1 MELNVT
7 RDKLEELVQELA
19 AGSRTQRLWHNFL
32 STALAVNRD
41 KKQLEQLKETLG
53 LLFAEIGEQ
62 SFTEK
67 LRAVADRN
75 PALPVAELLSTAVQ
89 VCGEIRKEN
98 EQTINNLR
106 QMLPELATPIIRIWT
121 DMLLVALIGNLDSQW
136 AQSIAERLL
145 DRVSV
150 TRTKVVLVDVTGV
163 PMIDTVVGGFLI
175 EMFNAIRFLGAE
187 VILTGIKP
195 EVAHTLVK
203 LGVDFRM
210 VTIARDLEDALRKGI
225 AIIADEKKRR
235 RQLARVITGN
245 KESEGDEEIDI

>member
-1 MELNVT
+1 MEF
-7 RDKLEELVQELA
+7 KAHIKIEELINEVAATGKTKKLWYEFLA
-19 AGSRTQRLWHNFL
+19 AIL
-32 STALAVNRD
+32 SPDNKD
-41 KKQLEQLKETLG
+41 KKQPEQLKETLSLLLAETG
-53 LLFAEIGEQ
+53 EEALTEKIKVLAENHPDLPITDLLFTII
-62 SFTEK
+62 K
-67 LRAVADRN
+67 I
-75 PALPVAELLSTAVQ
+75 
-89 VCGEIRKEN
+89 CGEIRKEH
-98 EQTINNLR
+98 EQTITNLR
-106 QMLPELATPIIRIWT
+106 RMLPELATPIIRIWT

-145 DRVSV
+145 DRVSA

-163 PMIDTVVGGFLI
+163 PMIDTAVGGFLI

-225 AIIADEKKRR
+225 AIIADEKKKR
-235 RQLARVITGN
+235 RQLARVITGSR
-245 KESEGDEEIDI
+245 ESEDDGELEI